1 MQQKHRIRGH
11 LPVTSPRRLFRR
23 FGSDRRGAALAE
35 FALIAPVWVVVVF
48 GVLEFALVAFVSVMM
63 EAGVRDAS
71 RFGLTGADAPG
82 GKTREVR
89 IAEIVS
95 DRTLGLVPVD
105 HITVDVRT
113 YETFADIGLGEPF
126 TDIDGNGLYDPG
138 ESFTDLNANG
148 TRDADR
154 GTPGAGGSEDIVLY
168 EVSVT
173 WGYITPMISAIVGKE
188 AVLRAALAVRN
199 EPFDTTGVSGTGS

>member
-1 MQQKHRIRGH
+1 M
-11 LPVTSPRRLFRR
+11 FRR

-35 FALIAPVWVVVVF
+35 FALIIPILVIVVF

-71 RFGLTGADAPG
+71 RFGLTGAAAAG
-82 GKTREVR
+82 GQTREVR

-95 DRTLGLVPVD
+95 DRTLGLVPLD
-105 HITVDVRT
+105 QITVDVRT

-126 TDIDGNGLYDPG
+126 TDVDGNGLYDPG
-138 ESFTDLNANG
+138 ESFDDLNGNG

-168 EVSVT
+168 EVSVS
-173 WGYITPMISAIVGKE
+173 WGYITPMISAIVGDN

-199 EPFDTTGVSGTGS
+199 EPFDTTGISGDGS

>member
-1 MQQKHRIRGH
+1 M
-11 LPVTSPRRLFRR
+11 FRR

-35 FALIAPVWVVVVF
+35 FALITPVLVVVVF
-48 GVLEFALVAFVSVMM
+48 GVLEFAMVAFVSVMM

-71 RFGLTGADAPG
+71 RFGLTGAAAAG

-95 DRTLGLVPVD
+95 DRTLGLVPLD
-105 HITVDVRT
+105 QITVDVRT

-126 TDIDGNGLYDPG
+126 TDVDGNGLYDPG
-138 ESFTDLNANG
+138 ESFDDLNGNG
-148 TRDADR
+148 VRDADR

-168 EVSVT
+168 EVSVS
-173 WGYITPMISAIVGKE
+173 WGYITPMISAIVGDN

-199 EPFDTTGVSGTGS
+199 EPFDTTGISGDGS